1 MSFEVTVIQREQQ
14 VLNDITKLG
23 LYKLLFS
30 AKVAFCFVILLITT
44 CFMTFSAWAV
54 CKHVL
59 DSTTFGVCFGVFG
72 GIMATIAGVYNIVH
86 SMNDR
91 AAIQAAVDA
100 GAATPPPANVTVVNT
115 TNTLP
120 PPAPPPPPADPD
132 TSGDDSTDNL
142 TTPPPDANLPP
153 SGTL

>member
-1 MSFEVTVIQREQQ
+1 MSFEVTIMQREQQ

-30 AKVAFCFVILLITT
+30 AKVAFCFVILFITT
-44 CFMTFSAWAV
+44 CFMSFSAWAV
-54 CKHVL
+54 CKHIL

-91 AAIQAAVDA
+91 AAMQAAVDA
-100 GAATPPPANVTVVNT
+100 GTAAPPTNVTVVNT
-115 TNTLP
+115 TNAPPP
-120 PPAPPPPPADPD
+120 PPAPPPSPD
-132 TSGDDSTDNL
+132 TSGDDNTDNL
-142 TTPPPDANLPP
+142 STPPPDANLPP
-153 SGTL
+153 NGQL